1 MSNTNSTKDKRTK
14 NDMTQNIIATTD
26 VLNRYLF
33 DEMHVRGELVQLS
46 QSYQSIIKNHNYP
59 IGVRLLLGEL
69 MAATCLLSATLKFEG
84 EITVQLQGDGPI
96 GYMSVNGDN
105 NQIMRGIA
113 KLKPA
118 QIITDVTSL
127 HELIGKGTMV
137 ITIRP
142 EKGEAYQGVVALEQA
157 TLAECLAHY
166 FEVSEQI
173 PTKIWLFSDDDKQ
186 QVAGSLVQ
194 LLPDGDGSCD
204 NLEKQTSDFE
214 HILQLTNTIKP
225 DEIFSLEAQALLYR
239 LYHQEKVSLFDPQ
252 PVSYQCGCSHDKCLG
267 AISQIEP
274 SEIELILAE
283 QSKISMTCDYCL
295 TTYDFF
301 YDDLKSFI
309 SKDKN

>member
-1 MSNTNSTKDKRTK
+1 MSNTDITKT
-14 NDMTQNIIATTD
+14 TIASTD

-33 DEMHVRGELVQLS
+33 DDMHARGELVQLS
-46 QSYQSIIKNHNYP
+46 KSYQNIIKNHNYP

-69 MAATCLLSATLKFEG
+69 MAATCLLTATLKFEG

-105 NQIMRGIA
+105 NQKMRGIA
-113 KLKPA
+113 KLKPGQENTKA
-118 QIITDVTSL
+118 NSL

-142 EKGEAYQGVVALEQA
+142 AQSEAYQGVVALEQT

-166 FEVSEQI
+166 FKVSEQI

-194 LLPDGDGSCD
+194 LLPDGDGSD
-204 NLEKQTSDFE
+204 ENLAKQASDFE
-214 HILQLTNTIKP
+214 HLAQLTHTIKAE
-225 DEIFSLEAQALLYR
+225 EIFSLEAQALLYR
-239 LYHQEKVSLFDPQ
+239 LYHQEKVSLFEPQ
-252 PVSYQCGCSHDKCLG
+252 TISYQCGCSHNKCLG

-274 SEIELILAE
+274 SEIESILAE

-295 TTYDFF
+295 TTYNFF

-309 SKDKN
+309 SKDKP

>member
-1 MSNTNSTKDKRTK
+1 MPKTSVTKST
-14 NDMTQNIIATTD
+14 IATTD

-33 DEMHVRGELVQLS
+33 NDMHVRGELVQLS
-46 QSYQSIIKNHNYP
+46 KSYQSIIKNHNYP
-59 IGVRLLLGEL
+59 LGVRLLLGEL
-69 MAATCLLSATLKFEG
+69 MAATCLLSATLKFNG
-84 EITVQLQGDGPI
+84 EITVQLQGDGPV

-105 NQIMRGIA
+105 NQKMRGIA
-113 KLKPA
+113 KLKPEQA
-118 QIITDVTSL
+118 NTEANSL

-142 EKGEAYQGVVALEQA
+142 EVGEAYQGVVALEQA

-173 PTKIWLFSDDDKQ
+173 PTKIWLFSDDNKQ

-194 LLPDGDGSCD
+194 LLPDGDGSNE
-204 NLEKQTSDFE
+204 NLSKQESDFE
-214 HILQLTNTIKP
+214 HITQLTNTIKA

-252 PVSYQCGCSHDKCLG
+252 TVNYQCGCSQDKCLT

-301 YDDLKSFI
+301 RNDLKSFI
-309 SKDKN
+309 SKDKH

>member
-1 MSNTNSTKDKRTK
+1 MPKTNV
-14 NDMTQNIIATTD
+14 TQATIATTD

-33 DEMHVRGELVQLS
+33 NDMHVRGELVQLS
-46 QSYQSIIKNHNYP
+46 KSYQSIIKNHNYP
-59 IGVRLLLGEL
+59 LGVRLLLGEL
-69 MAATCLLSATLKFEG
+69 LAATCLLSATLKFNG
-84 EITVQLQGDGPI
+84 EITVQLQGDGPV
-96 GYMSVNGDN
+96 GYISVNGDN
-105 NQIMRGIA
+105 NQTMRGIA
-113 KLKPA
+113 KLKPEQA
-118 QIITDVTSL
+118 NTEASSL

-142 EKGEAYQGVVALEQA
+142 EVGEAYQGVVALEQP

-173 PTKIWLFSDDDKQ
+173 PTKIWLFSNDEKQ

-194 LLPDGDGSCD
+194 LLPDGDGSIE
-204 NLEKQTSDFE
+204 NLSNQKSDFE
-214 HILQLTNTIKP
+214 HITQLTNTIKA

-252 PVSYQCGCSHDKCLG
+252 AVNYQCGCSRNKCLT

-274 SEIELILAE
+274 KEIESILAE

-301 YDDLKSFI
+301 YDDLESFI
-309 SKDKN
+309 SKVNH

>member
-1 MSNTNSTKDKRTK
+1 MPKTNV
-14 NDMTQNIIATTD
+14 TQATIATTD

-33 DEMHVRGELVQLS
+33 NDMHVRGELVQLS
-46 QSYQSIIKNHNYP
+46 KSYQSIIKNHNYP
-59 IGVRLLLGEL
+59 LGVRLLLGEL
-69 MAATCLLSATLKFEG
+69 LAATCLLSATLKFNG
-84 EITVQLQGDGPI
+84 EITVQLQGDGPV

-105 NQIMRGIA
+105 NQTMRGIA
-113 KLKPA
+113 KLKPEQA
-118 QIITDVTSL
+118 NTEATSL

-142 EKGEAYQGVVALEQA
+142 EVGEAYQGVVALEQS

-173 PTKIWLFSDDDKQ
+173 PTKIWLFSDDEKQ

-194 LLPDGDGSCD
+194 LLPDGDGSNE
-204 NLEKQTSDFE
+204 NLSNQKSDFE
-214 HILQLTNTIKP
+214 HITQLTNTIKA

-252 PVSYQCGCSHDKCLG
+252 TVNYHCGCSQDKCLT

-274 SEIELILAE
+274 SEIESILAE
-283 QSKISMTCDYCL
+283 QNKISMTCDYCL
-295 TTYDFF
+295 TTYNFF

-309 SKDKN
+309 SKDMH